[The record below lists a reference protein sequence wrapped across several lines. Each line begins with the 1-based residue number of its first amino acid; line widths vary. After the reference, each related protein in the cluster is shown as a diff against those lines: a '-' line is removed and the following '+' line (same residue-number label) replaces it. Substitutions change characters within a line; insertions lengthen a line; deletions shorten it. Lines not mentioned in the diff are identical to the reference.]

1 AGDEPVR
8 LASVLRR
15 SAPSAPAP
23 LGWPSAELVDGAL
36 RIDGRLVGAFELA
49 PVNLELMA
57 EGEREAALESLAA
70 LYDAVPRPFTLLSV
84 PAARPPHEH
93 LGAIEERLSGR
104 RAREWFRPYASL
116 YRDLARAPRRPL

>member
-1 AGDEPVR
+1 MRPGA
-8 LASVLRR
+8 VLSRPR
-15 SAPSAPAP
+15 SAPQPPGPWPAAS
-23 LGWPSAELVDGAL
+23 LADGVL
-36 RIDGRLVGAFELA
+36 RVEGRLVGGFEVA

-84 PAARPPHEH
+84 PAARPPHKH

-104 RAREWFRPYASL
+104 RAREWFRPYA
-116 YRDLARAPRRPL
+116 